1 MYKAI
6 KANRVV
12 DIQESK
18 AESYLAEGYSIFDK
32 AGNLVLAPKT
42 IVAEKLAKE
51 VEALKAANAALTVE
65 NEALRTELAEL
76 KAAGAQTEPT
86 AFKCVVC
93 GKEYKSEKALTEHIA
108 KVHPG
113 ADDPEK

>member
-12 DIQESK
+12 DIPESK

-42 IVAEKLAKE
+42 IVAEKLSKE
-51 VEALKAANAALTVE
+51 VEALKEKNAALTAE
-65 NEALRTELAEL
+65 NEALRTELAAL
-76 KAAGAQTEPT
+76 KAMEAQAQQTS
-86 AFKCVVC
+86 FKCAVLFLPAAMVDAC
-93 GKEYKSEKALTEHIA
+93 VTER
-108 KVHPG
+108 VRR
-113 ADDPEK
+113 